1 MILIFNF
8 KNLKLVSWNLNGIR
22 ACLTKGLLDFINQQE
37 ADIYCFQEIKACID
51 KIPES
56 IQNLE
61 NYYKYT
67 NSAEKKGYSG
77 TMVLSKVKPINVSYG
92 IKNQEDLKEGRVIT
106 LEFENFFLV
115 NVYTPNSKQ
124 KLLRLDF
131 RKQWDLDFANHI
143 LDLDEIK
150 PVVVTGDLNV
160 AHKEI
165 DLANPKSNLKNPG
178 FTIEEREG
186 FQRFIDA
193 QFIDCFRI
201 FNKEPH
207 NYTWWSYRTNARSRN
222 IGWRI
227 DYFLASK
234 ILEEKI
240 KSSEILAN
248 VHGSDHCPINLE
260 IKI

>member
-1 MILIFNF
+1 MQII
-8 KNLKLVSWNLNGIR
+8 SWNLNGIR
-22 ACLTKGLLDFINQQE
+22 ACLTKGLLDFIKEQN
-37 ADIYCFQEIKACID
+37 ADIYCFQEIKACED
-51 KIPES
+51 KVPDTIK
-56 IQNLE
+56 NLE
-61 NYYKYT
+61 NYHKYT
-67 NSAEKKGYSG
+67 NSAERKGYSG
-77 TMVLSKVKPINVSYG
+77 TMILSKEKPLNVKFG

-131 RKQWDLDFANHI
+131 RQQWDLDFTNHI

-150 PVVVTGDLNV
+150 PVIVTGDLNV

-165 DLANPKSNLKNPG
+165 DLANPKSNLRNPG
-178 FTIEEREG
+178 FTIEERNG
-186 FQRFIDA
+186 FQRFIDS
-193 QFIDCFRI
+193 QFLDCFRI
-201 FNKEPH
+201 FNNEPH

-234 ILEEKI
+234 ILKENIIDSKI
-240 KSSEILAN
+240 HADT
-248 VHGSDHCPINLE
+248 HGSDHCPISLQ